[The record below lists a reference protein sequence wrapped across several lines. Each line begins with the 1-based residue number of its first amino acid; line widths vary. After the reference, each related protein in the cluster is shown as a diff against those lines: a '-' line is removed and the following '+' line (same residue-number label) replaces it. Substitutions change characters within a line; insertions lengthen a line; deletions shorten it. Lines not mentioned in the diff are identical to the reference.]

1 MFASRSAGRSP
12 WSDGLLRFTRTNRL
26 IVKAD
31 STFLTKVAKMAE
43 KIIMP
48 QGGQDIIEGR
58 VVRWHKAEGEPV
70 KKGEVIC
77 EVETEKAVFEVESP
91 LDGVLLKIVVA
102 EGRVARIFSAIG
114 FVGAAGESVDL
125 EDEEEEK
132 GGGIDVAALRKK
144 VAAEGKGKKDKVK
157 ASGRARKL
165 ADQKGIDISNVEGTG
180 PKGRITE
187 KDVLAYIE
195 TAPAAPEPATA
206 VTPAAC
212 EPPKA
217 AAGTA
222 DLRGKS
228 VPMTRMRKVIARR
241 LQQSKQTIPHFY
253 VTVTVDMT
261 DAIHQRQEL
270 NTKVDK
276 DSKVSINDMVVK
288 AAAVALGE
296 LPQVNCKIDED
307 NIVYLEDIN
316 IGVAVGL
323 DDGLVV
329 PVLPEVDTLSLKGIA
344 QKTKELV
351 NLAKAGKQASLTAGT
366 FTITNMGMLNVDNF
380 VAIINPPETAIL
392 AVGSIR
398 KNIMVRADNSFQIR
412 ETLRMTLSADHR
424 AIDGVLGSQF
434 VNKIKYCLENPQTL
448 LG

>member
-1 MFASRSAGRSP
+1 
-12 WSDGLLRFTRTNRL
+12 
-26 IVKAD
+26 
-31 STFLTKVAKMAE
+31 
-43 KIIMP
+43 MP
-48 QGGQDIIEGR
+48 QGGQDITEGR
-58 VVRWHKAEGEPV
+58 VVRWHKAEGDPV

-91 LDGVLLKIVVA
+91 LDGVLLKIVVP
-102 EGRVARIFSAIG
+102 EGKIARIFSIIG
-114 FVGAAGESVDL
+114 FVGAAGESVEL
-125 EDEEEEK
+125 ENEEDVADEKKEVK
-132 GGGIDVAALRKK
+132 KDSDIDVAALRKK
-144 VAAEGKGKKDKVK
+144 VADRGKGKKGKVK

-165 ADQKGIDISNVEGTG
+165 ADQKGIDISRVEGSG

-187 KDVLAYIE
+187 KDVLTYIE
-195 TAPAAPEPATA
+195 AAPAAPEPAA
-206 VTPAAC
+206 ATPAAS
-212 EPPKA
+212 ESPEAPIGA
-217 AAGTA
+217 T
-222 DLRGKS
+222 DMRGQTVQMS
-228 VPMTRMRKVIARR
+228 RIRKVIARR

-261 DAIHQRQEL
+261 DAIYQRKEL
-270 NTKVDK
+270 NTKADK
-276 DSKVSINDMVVK
+276 DSKVSMNDMVVK

-296 LPQVNCKIDED
+296 FPQVNCKIDED
-307 NIVYLEDIN
+307 NIVYLADIN

-351 NLAKAGKQASLTAGT
+351 DLAKAGKQASLTAGT
-366 FTITNMGMLNVDNF
+366 FTISNMGMLNVDNF

-392 AVGSIR
+392 AVGSVR
-398 KNIMVRADNSFQIR
+398 KNIMVTADNSFQIR
-412 ETLRMTLSADHR
+412 DTMSMTLSADHR

>member
-1 MFASRSAGRSP
+1 
-12 WSDGLLRFTRTNRL
+12 
-26 IVKAD
+26 
-31 STFLTKVAKMAE
+31 MAE

-48 QGGQDIIEGR
+48 QGGQDIMEGR
-58 VVRWHKAEGEPV
+58 VVRWIKSEGDKV

-91 LDGVLLKIVVA
+91 TEGVLLKIIVPAGKVA
-102 EGRVARIFSAIG
+102 QVFSAIG
-114 FVGAAGESVDL
+114 LVGEDGESVDL
-125 EDEEEEK
+125 DELDVEK
-132 GGGIDVAALRKK
+132 QKEPKAASGVDVAALRKK
-144 VAAEGKGKKDKVK
+144 VAARGKGKKEKVK

-165 ADQKGIDISNVEGTG
+165 ADQKGIDISCVEGSG

-187 KDVLAYIE
+187 KDVLTYIE
-195 TAPAAPEPATA
+195 AAPAAPEPA
-206 VTPAAC
+206 AAAY
-212 EPPKA
+212 EPPEA
-217 AAGTA
+217 PVGAT
-222 DLRGKS
+222 DMRGQT
-228 VPMTRMRKVIARR
+228 VPMSRIRKIIARR

-261 DAIHQRQEL
+261 DAIYQRKEL
-270 NTKVDK
+270 NTKADK
-276 DSKVSINDMVVK
+276 DSKVSMNDMVVK
-288 AAAVALGE
+288 AAAVALGVF
-296 LPQVNCKIDED
+296 PQVNCKIDED
-307 NIVYLEDIN
+307 NIVYLEAIN

-344 QKTKELV
+344 KKTKELV

-366 FTITNMGMLNVDNF
+366 FTISNMGMLNVDNF

-392 AVGSIR
+392 AVGSVR
-398 KNIMVRADNSFQIR
+398 KNIMVTTDNSFQIR
-412 ETLRMTLSADHR
+412 DTMSMTLSADHR

>member
-1 MFASRSAGRSP
+1 
-12 WSDGLLRFTRTNRL
+12 
-26 IVKAD
+26 
-31 STFLTKVAKMAE
+31 MAE

-48 QGGQDIIEGR
+48 QGGQDITEGR
-58 VVRWHKAEGEPV
+58 VVRWHKAEGDPV
-70 KKGEVIC
+70 QKGEVIC

-102 EGRVARIFSAIG
+102 AGKIARIFSAIG

-125 EDEEEEK
+125 EDEEEDATEEKKEEK

-144 VAAEGKGKKDKVK
+144 VAAKDKGRKDQVK
-157 ASGRARKL
+157 ASGRARKF

-195 TAPAAPEPATA
+195 SAPAAPEPAATA
-206 VTPAAC
+206 HAAS

-217 AAGTA
+217 PAGAT
-222 DLRGKS
+222 DIRGKS

-241 LQQSKQTIPHFY
+241 MQQSKQTIPHFY

-261 DAIHQRQEL
+261 DAIDQRKGL
-270 NTKVDK
+270 NAKVDK
-276 DSKVSINDMVVK
+276 DNKVSMNDMVVK
-288 AAAVALGE
+288 AAAVALSE

-307 NIVYLEDIN
+307 NLVYLEDIN

-323 DDGLVV
+323 EDGLVV

-351 NLAKAGKQASLTAGT
+351 NLAKAGKQANLTAGT
-366 FTITNMGMLNVDNF
+366 FTISNMGMLNVDNF

-392 AVGSIR
+392 AVGSVR
-398 KNIMVRADNSFQIR
+398 KNIMVTADNSFQIR
-412 ETLRMTLSADHR
+412 DTLSMTLSADHR

>member
-1 MFASRSAGRSP
+1 
-12 WSDGLLRFTRTNRL
+12 
-26 IVKAD
+26 
-31 STFLTKVAKMAE
+31 MAE

-48 QGGQDIIEGR
+48 QGGQDITEGR
-58 VVRWHKAEGEPV
+58 VVRWHKAEGDPV
-70 KKGEVIC
+70 QKGEVIC

-102 EGRVARIFSAIG
+102 AGKIARIFSAIG
-114 FVGAAGESVDL
+114 FVGTAGESVEL
-125 EDEEEEK
+125 EDEEEDATEEKKEEK

-144 VAAEGKGKKDKVK
+144 VAAKGKGRKDQVK
-157 ASGRARKL
+157 ASGRARKF

-195 TAPAAPEPATA
+195 SAPAAPEPAATA
-206 VTPAAC
+206 HAAS

-217 AAGTA
+217 PAGAT
-222 DLRGKS
+222 DMRGKS

-241 LQQSKQTIPHFY
+241 MQLSKQTIPHFY

-261 DAIHQRQEL
+261 DAIDQRKGL
-270 NTKVDK
+270 NAKVDK
-276 DSKVSINDMVVK
+276 DSKVSLNDMVVK
-288 AAAVALGE
+288 AAAVALSE

-307 NIVYLEDIN
+307 NLVYLEDIN

-323 DDGLVV
+323 EDGLVV

-344 QKTKELV
+344 KKTKELV
-351 NLAKAGKQASLTAGT
+351 NLAKAGKQANLTAGT
-366 FTITNMGMLNVDNF
+366 FTISNMGMLNVDNF

-392 AVGSIR
+392 AVGSVR
-398 KNIMVRADNSFQIR
+398 KNIMVTADNSFQIR
-412 ETLRMTLSADHR
+412 DTLSMTLSADHR

>member
-1 MFASRSAGRSP
+1 
-12 WSDGLLRFTRTNRL
+12 
-26 IVKAD
+26 
-31 STFLTKVAKMAE
+31 MAE

-48 QGGQDIIEGR
+48 QGGQDIMEGR
-58 VVRWHKAEGEPV
+58 VVRWIKSEGDKV

-91 LDGVLLKIVVA
+91 ADGVLLKIIVA
-102 EGRVARIFSAIG
+102 AGKVAQVFSAIG
-114 FVGAAGESVDL
+114 FVGEAGESVEL
-125 EDEEEEK
+125 EDEEDAAGEEK
-132 GGGIDVAALRKK
+132 ELKKDTGIDVAALRKK
-144 VAAEGKGKKDKVK
+144 VAARSKGKKEKVK

-165 ADQKGIDISNVEGTG
+165 ADQKGVDISQVQGSG

-187 KDVLAYIE
+187 KDILAYIE
-195 TAPAAPEPATA
+195 TAPAAPEPAAATA
-206 VTPAAC
+206 AVS
-212 EPPKA
+212 EPPKSP
-217 AAGTA
+217 AGA
-222 DLRGKS
+222 DMRGKS

-261 DAIHQRQEL
+261 DAIDQRKKL
-270 NTKVDK
+270 NTKVDE
-276 DSKVSINDMVVK
+276 DSKVSMNDMVVK
-288 AAAVALGE
+288 AAAVALDE

-307 NIVYLEDIN
+307 NIVYLKDIN

-344 QKTKELV
+344 KKTKELV

-366 FTITNMGMLNVDNF
+366 FTISNMGMLDVDNF

-392 AVGSIR
+392 AVGSVR
-398 KNIMVRADNSFQIR
+398 KNIMVTADNSFQIR
-412 ETLRMTLSADHR
+412 DTMSMTLSADHR

>member
-1 MFASRSAGRSP
+1 
-12 WSDGLLRFTRTNRL
+12 
-26 IVKAD
+26 
-31 STFLTKVAKMAE
+31 MAE

-48 QGGQDIIEGR
+48 QGGQDIMEGR
-58 VVRWHKAEGEPV
+58 VVRWIKSEGDKV
-70 KKGEVIC
+70 QKGEVIC

-91 LDGVLLKIVVA
+91 VDGVLLKIIVPAGKVA
-102 EGRVARIFSAIG
+102 QVFSAIG
-114 FVGAAGESVDL
+114 FVGEAGESVEL
-125 EDEEEEK
+125 EDEEDAAGEEK
-132 GGGIDVAALRKK
+132 EVKKDTGIDVAALRKK
-144 VAAEGKGKKDKVK
+144 VAARSKGKKEKVK

-165 ADQKGIDISNVEGTG
+165 ADQKGVDISQVQGSG

-187 KDVLAYIE
+187 KDILAYIE
-195 TAPAAPEPATA
+195 TAPAAPESAAATA
-206 VTPAAC
+206 AAS
-212 EPPKA
+212 EPPKYP
-217 AAGTA
+217 AGA
-222 DLRGKS
+222 DVRGKS

-261 DAIHQRQEL
+261 DAIDQRKKL
-270 NTKVDK
+270 NIKVDK
-276 DSKVSINDMVVK
+276 DSKISMNDMVVK

-296 LPQVNCKIDED
+296 LSQVNCKIDED
-307 NIVYLEDIN
+307 HIVYLKDIN

-344 QKTKELV
+344 KKTKELV

-366 FTITNMGMLNVDNF
+366 FTISNMGMLDVDNF

-392 AVGSIR
+392 AVGSVR
-398 KNIMVRADNSFQIR
+398 KNIMVTADNSFQIR
-412 ETLRMTLSADHR
+412 DTMSMTLSADHR

>member
-1 MFASRSAGRSP
+1 
-12 WSDGLLRFTRTNRL
+12 
-26 IVKAD
+26 
-31 STFLTKVAKMAE
+31 MAE

-48 QGGQDIIEGR
+48 QGGQDITEGR
-58 VVRWHKAEGEPV
+58 VVRWHKAEGDPV

-91 LDGVLLKIVVA
+91 LDGVLLKIIVA
-102 EGRVARIFSAIG
+102 EGKVARIFSAIG

-125 EDEEEEK
+125 EDEEDDLADEEK
-132 GGGIDVAALRKK
+132 EAKQDTGIDVAALRKK
-144 VAAEGKGKKDKVK
+144 VAAKSNAAKDKVK

-165 ADQKGIDISNVEGTG
+165 ADQKGVDISNVEGTG

-195 TAPAAPEPATA
+195 TAPAVPEPTTA
-206 VTPAAC
+206 ATPAAY

-228 VPMTRMRKVIARR
+228 VPMTRMRKIIARR

-261 DAIHQRQEL
+261 AAIHQRKEL

-276 DSKVSINDMVVK
+276 DSKVSMNDMVVK

-307 NIVYLEDIN
+307 NIVYLNDIN
-316 IGVAVGL
+316 IGIAVGL

-344 QKTKELV
+344 KKTKELV
-351 NLAKAGKQASLTAGT
+351 NLAKAGKQASLTPGT
-366 FTITNMGMLNVDNF
+366 FTISNMGMLNVDNF

-392 AVGSIR
+392 AVGSVR
-398 KNIMVRADNSFQIR
+398 KNILVRADNSFQIR
-412 ETLRMTLSADHR
+412 DTLSMTLSADHR

-434 VNKIKYCLENPQTL
+434 VNKIKYCLENPHTL
-448 LG
+448 LD

>member
-1 MFASRSAGRSP
+1 
-12 WSDGLLRFTRTNRL
+12 
-26 IVKAD
+26 
-31 STFLTKVAKMAE
+31 
-43 KIIMP
+43 MP
-48 QGGQDIIEGR
+48 QGGQDITEGR
-58 VVRWHKAEGEPV
+58 VVRWHKAEGDPV
-70 KKGEVIC
+70 KKDEVIC

-91 LDGVLLKIVVA
+91 LDGVLLKIVVP
-102 EGRVARIFSAIG
+102 EGKIARIFSIIG
-114 FVGAAGESVDL
+114 FVGAAGESVEL
-125 EDEEEEK
+125 EDEE
-132 GGGIDVAALRKK
+132 DVADEKKEVKKDSDIDIAALKKK
-144 VAAEGKGKKDKVK
+144 VAARGKGKNGKVK

-165 ADQKGIDISNVEGTG
+165 ADQKRIDISRVEGSG

-187 KDVLAYIE
+187 KDVLTYIE
-195 TAPAAPEPATA
+195 TAPAAPEPA
-206 VTPAAC
+206 AAAS
-212 EPPKA
+212 EPPEA
-217 AAGTA
+217 PVFAT
-222 DLRGKS
+222 DMRGQT
-228 VPMTRMRKVIARR
+228 VPMSRIRKIIARR

-261 DAIHQRQEL
+261 DAIYQRKEL

-276 DSKVSINDMVVK
+276 DSKVSMNDMVVK

-296 LPQVNCKIDED
+296 FPQVNCKIDED
-307 NIVYLEDIN
+307 NIVYLADIN

-329 PVLPEVDTLSLKGIA
+329 PVLPEADTLSLKGIA
-344 QKTKELV
+344 KKTKELV

-366 FTITNMGMLNVDNF
+366 FTISNMGMLNVDNF

-392 AVGSIR
+392 AIGSVR
-398 KNIMVRADNSFQIR
+398 KNIMVSADNSFQIR
-412 ETLRMTLSADHR
+412 DTMSMTLSADHR

>member
-1 MFASRSAGRSP
+1 
-12 WSDGLLRFTRTNRL
+12 
-26 IVKAD
+26 
-31 STFLTKVAKMAE
+31 MAE

-48 QGGQDIIEGR
+48 QGGQDIMEGR
-58 VVRWHKAEGEPV
+58 VVRWIKSEGDKV

-91 LDGVLLKIVVA
+91 ADGVLLKIIVA
-102 EGRVARIFSAIG
+102 AGKVAQVFSAIG
-114 FVGAAGESVDL
+114 FVGEAGESVDL
-125 EDEEEEK
+125 DDLDVEEK
-132 GGGIDVAALRKK
+132 EKPKAASGVDVAALKK
-144 VAAEGKGKKDKVK
+144 KMAARSRGKKEKVT

-165 ADQKGIDISNVEGTG
+165 ADQKGVDISQVQGSG

-195 TAPAAPEPATA
+195 TAPAAPEPAA
-206 VTPAAC
+206 ATPAAS

-217 AAGTA
+217 PVGAA
-222 DLRGKS
+222 DMRGKS
-228 VPMTRMRKVIARR
+228 VPMNRMRKVIARR

-261 DAIHQRQEL
+261 DAIHRRREL
-270 NTKVDK
+270 NAKVDK
-276 DSKVSINDMVVK
+276 DSKISMNDMVVK

-307 NIVYLEDIN
+307 NIVYLKNIN

-344 QKTKELV
+344 KKTKELV

-366 FTITNMGMLNVDNF
+366 FTISNMGMLDVDNF

-398 KNIMVRADNSFQIR
+398 KNIMVTADNSFQIR
-412 ETLRMTLSADHR
+412 DTMRMTLSADHR

>member
-1 MFASRSAGRSP
+1 
-12 WSDGLLRFTRTNRL
+12 
-26 IVKAD
+26 
-31 STFLTKVAKMAE
+31 MAE

-48 QGGQDIIEGR
+48 QGGQDITEGR
-58 VVRWHKAEGEPV
+58 VVRWHKAEGDPV
-70 KKGEVIC
+70 QKGEVIC

-102 EGRVARIFSAIG
+102 AGKIARIFSAIG
-114 FVGAAGESVDL
+114 FVGAAGESV
-125 EDEEEEK
+125 EDEEEDATEEKKDEK
-132 GGGIDVAALRKK
+132 GGGNDVAALRKK
-144 VAAEGKGKKDKVK
+144 VAAKYKGRKDQVK
-157 ASGRARKL
+157 ASGRARKF

-195 TAPAAPEPATA
+195 PAPAAPEPAATA
-206 VTPAAC
+206 HAAS

-217 AAGTA
+217 PASAT
-222 DLRGKS
+222 DMRGKS

-241 LQQSKQTIPHFY
+241 MQQSKQTIPHFY

-261 DAIHQRQEL
+261 DAIDQRKGL
-270 NTKVDK
+270 NAKVDK
-276 DSKVSINDMVVK
+276 DNKVSMNDMVVK
-288 AAAVALGE
+288 AAAVALSE

-307 NIVYLEDIN
+307 YLVYLEDIN

-323 DDGLVV
+323 EDGLVV
-329 PVLPEVDTLSLKGIA
+329 PVLPEADTLSLKGIA
-344 QKTKELV
+344 KKTKELV
-351 NLAKAGKQASLTAGT
+351 KLAKAGKQANLTAGT
-366 FTITNMGMLNVDNF
+366 FTISNMGMLNVDNF

-392 AVGSIR
+392 AVGSVR

-412 ETLRMTLSADHR
+412 DTLSMTLSADHR